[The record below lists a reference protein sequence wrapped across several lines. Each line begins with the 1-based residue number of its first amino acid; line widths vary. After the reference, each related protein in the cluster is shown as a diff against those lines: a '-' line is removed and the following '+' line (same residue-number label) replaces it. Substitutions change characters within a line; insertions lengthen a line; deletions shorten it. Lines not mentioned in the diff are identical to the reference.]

1 MATPSDLTYVGSSKP
16 CQSAQTR
23 KTSEQ
28 ACIYIYV
35 KHVFSF
41 IFFLYL
47 LKILIIYI
55 KKTVSCCLQTV
66 TTQKFLPFQS
76 SDFVNILFETH
87 LQV

>member
-28 ACIYIYV
+28 ACIYIYFFFVGGV

-47 LKILIIYI
+47 SKY
-55 KKTVSCCLQTV
+55 
-66 TTQKFLPFQS
+66 
-76 SDFVNILFETH
+76 
-87 LQV
+87 